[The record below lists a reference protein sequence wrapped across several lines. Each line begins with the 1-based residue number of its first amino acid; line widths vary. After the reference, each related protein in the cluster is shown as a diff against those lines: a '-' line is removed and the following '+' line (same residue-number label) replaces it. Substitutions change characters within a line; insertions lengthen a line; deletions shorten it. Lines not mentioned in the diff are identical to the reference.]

1 MQLEDVAEYLPEISW
16 AGFLGVGVAL
26 LATTIAFLVQ
36 RFELLGLLFRKVE
49 KDSERHGGELVAA
62 VLRAHGVKFVFT
74 LCGGHISPVLV
85 ACEKEGIRVV
95 DTRFEG
101 NAAFAADAV
110 SRLSGVIG
118 VACVTAGPGV
128 TNTVTALQNAKMA
141 ESPVLLLGGASANA
155 LKGRGALQDID
166 QLSLCK
172 SLCKHVATVTR
183 VRDIVPALRKAIYEA
198 QSGVP
203 GPVFLELPIDA
214 LYPYKLVCEGLFPK
228 SPAKSFGQKITN
240 WYLDNYLN
248 RLFADAWADQ
258 SLTPIIPHF
267 PRHTPNDVT
276 EVANLLR
283 GSQKPVFL
291 LGSQVTLPP
300 TKAENVKSAL
310 EAMGIPCFLGGMAR
324 GLLGRNSALH
334 IRQRRKDALKEADVV
349 VCAGTV
355 ADFRLS
361 YGRVFK
367 RSSQIVMVNRSKSNL
382 TMNTDVFFKV
392 RKSVHGDPGCFILA
406 LSQVLT
412 GFSCR
417 SEWLSTLQSR
427 DFEKETENR
436 KKSRNLPQ
444 EHLNS
449 LNVLYLTEEVMSE
462 NSVIIADGGDFVGSA
477 AYILRP
483 RGPLCWLD
491 PGPYGTLGVG
501 GGFALGAKLCRPD
514 SDVWI
519 IYGDGALGF
528 SIPEFDTFARFNL
541 PVVALVGNDACWTQ
555 IAREQVP
562 MFKSKVACLLDYCSY
577 ETVAEGFGGRG
588 FLLDRGSDD
597 AAIKDTLCRAQEV
610 SRRERKPVLINCLI
624 GKTDFRD
631 GSISV

>member
-1 MQLEDVAEYLPEISW
+1 MQLEDVSEYLPEASW
-16 AGFLGVGVAL
+16 TGFLGVLVAL
-26 LATTIAFLVQ
+26 LVTALAFLVH
-36 RFELLGLLFRKVE
+36 RFELVGLLFRKVE

-62 VLRAHGVKFVFT
+62 VLKAHGVKFVFT

-85 ACEKEGIRVV
+85 ACEREGIRVV

-141 ESPVLLLGGASANA
+141 ESPLLLLGGASANA

-166 QLSLCK
+166 QLTLCK

-183 VRDIVPALRKAIYEA
+183 VRDIVPALRRAIYVA

-214 LYPYKLVCEGLFPK
+214 LYPYKLVSDELFPK
-228 SPAKSFGQKITN
+228 TPAKSFGAKITN
-240 WYLDNYLN
+240 WYLENYLN
-248 RLFADAWADQ
+248 RLFADAWAEQ
-258 SLTPIIPHF
+258 STTPIIPHF
-267 PRHTPNDVT
+267 PRHTPSDVT

-283 GSQKPVFL
+283 RSKKPVFL

-300 TKAENVKSAL
+300 TKAENVRAGL

-324 GLLGRNSALH
+324 GLLGRNGALH

-349 VCAGTV
+349 VCAGAV

-367 RSSQIVMVNRSKSNL
+367 RSSQVVMVNRSKSNL

-392 RKSVHGDPGCFILA
+392 KKSVHGDPGCFILA
-406 LSQVLT
+406 LSQALT
-412 GFSCR
+412 GYSCS
-417 SEWLSTLQSR
+417 SEWLPTLQSR

-436 KKSRNLPQ
+436 KKSHELPN
-444 EHLNS
+444 EHLNP
-449 LNVLYLTEEVMSE
+449 LNVLYLTEEIMSQD
-462 NSVIIADGGDFVGSA
+462 SVIVADGGDFVGSA

-483 RGPLCWLD
+483 RGPLRWLD

-528 SIPEFDTFARFNL
+528 SIPEFDTFARFKL
-541 PVVALVGNDACWTQ
+541 PVVALVGNDAAWTQ

-562 MFKSKVACLLDYCSY
+562 MFKSTVACLLEYRNY

-588 FLLDRGSDD
+588 FLLDRGSDEAD
-597 AAIKDTLCRAQEV
+597 IKETLRRAQEL
-610 SRRERKPVLINCLI
+610 SREEKKPVLINCLI
-624 GKTDFRD
+624 GKTNFRD